1 MDVSYWGE
9 RLILRCDYM
18 LDATECFLIS
28 VDTGIYVEG
37 ESSGHLLEPQ
47 FLRRKKKKMEHW
59 TLCVFQLLATLQE
72 LVLISPHMNIFSW
85 VFHIE

>member
-1 MDVSYWGE
+1 
-9 RLILRCDYM
+9 M

-47 FLRRKKKKMEHW
+47 FLRRKKKKMEH
-59 TLCVFQLLATLQE
+59 
-72 LVLISPHMNIFSW
+72 
-85 VFHIE
+85 